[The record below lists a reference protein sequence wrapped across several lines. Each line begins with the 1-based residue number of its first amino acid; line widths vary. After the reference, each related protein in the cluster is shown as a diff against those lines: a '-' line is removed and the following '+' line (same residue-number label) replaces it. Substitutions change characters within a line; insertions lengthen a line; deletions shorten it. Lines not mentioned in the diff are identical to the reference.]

1 MGIAA
6 PEAARLRAQGSG
18 RRGVG
23 GEYGLEREAKRVMV
37 HRGAGRSPLLG
48 RAISPAGVGDLP
60 CWGEASSLLRGF
72 ASPSGANGQTERN
85 ERNSLAARCGRGI
98 KSTIIDGWT
107 GGKLAVDSG

>member
-18 RRGVG
+18 RQGVG

-37 HRGAGRSPLLG
+37 HRGAGLSPLLG
-48 RAISPAGVGDLP
+48 LALSPAGVGDLP

-72 ASPSGANGQTERN
+72 ASPSGA
-85 ERNSLAARCGRGI
+85 
-98 KSTIIDGWT
+98 DGWW
-107 GGKLAVDSG
+107 LVASG